1 MRLPGPR
8 RSRVGGTEAS
18 RTGRGGVS
26 GPAVAAMARARG
38 GSGADPAGEPLL
50 RVRDLEVAFETEDGL
65 LHAVDGVS
73 FQVAAGRTLG
83 LVGESGCGKSVSAAS
98 ILRLVPSPPGR
109 ILGGEVHF
117 RGTDILKLPIGQ
129 LREVRG
135 NEISMVFQD
144 PMTSLNPVFSIGK
157 QMGEVLKLRFGV
169 DGDEARAR
177 AVEMLGM
184 VGIAE
189 PESRISSYPH
199 ELSGGMKQRVMI
211 AMALLCEPALLIA
224 DEPTTALDVTIQAQ
238 ILQLI
243 RELQERTGA
252 AVIFITHDMGV
263 IAEVCDEV
271 AVMYAGR
278 VVEQAD
284 VVEIFARSRHPYTR
298 GLLESIPRKGIEK
311 KGELPTIEG
320 LVPSLLAPPPG
331 CRFADRCL
339 RRAGLEE
346 PERQRCIEEDPELRV
361 VEGGLVACH
370 FPLGGMRASA
380 GAGVP

>member
-1 MRLPGPR
+1 M
-8 RSRVGGTEAS
+8 SRGGGTEAS
-18 RTGRGGVS
+18 RTGRGSVS
-26 GPAVAAMARARG
+26 GTAVAATARASR
-38 GSGADPAGEPLL
+38 GSGAEPAEAPLL

-73 FQVAAGRTLG
+73 FQVASGRTLG
-83 LVGESGCGKSVSAAS
+83 IVGESGCGKSVSAAA

-109 ILGGEVHF
+109 ILGGEVFF

-129 LREVRG
+129 LRGIRG

-144 PMTSLNPVFSIGK
+144 PMTSLNPVFSIEK

-238 ILQLI
+238 ILHLI

-346 PERQRCIEEDPELRV
+346 AERQRCIEEDPDLRD

-370 FPLGGMRASA
+370 FPFGGMPVSA